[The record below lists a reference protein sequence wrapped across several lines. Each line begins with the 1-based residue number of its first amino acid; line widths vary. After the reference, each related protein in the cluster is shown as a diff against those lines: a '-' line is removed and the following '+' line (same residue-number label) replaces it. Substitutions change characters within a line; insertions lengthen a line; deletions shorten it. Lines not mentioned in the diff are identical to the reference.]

1 MIVDEEMYKVAV
13 RKLLGSTFIMRRKD
27 KKVYDY
33 IMDNEHREFI
43 MSRLEEIGYGLEW
56 NEEDEIVSLTD
67 LSLQNG
73 EETPYN
79 FHRFSPHTIYM
90 LFVLMLIYEEKKAN
104 WVERII
110 VNFEEVQD
118 RLQSLHLDI
127 TPSEK
132 RNAYKQF
139 RRYNLISV
147 KDRDLRLNVEEG
159 GTLEIYPSIM
169 FCMKEEQ
176 FALVLKDLEEKI
188 KEREEGED
196 NDYND
201 ENMAD

>member
-1 MIVDEEMYKVAV
+1 
-13 RKLLGSTFIMRRKD
+13 
-27 KKVYDY
+27 
-33 IMDNEHREFI
+33 
-43 MSRLEEIGYGLEW
+43 
-56 NEEDEIVSLTD
+56 
-67 LSLQNG
+67 
-73 EETPYN
+73 
-79 FHRFSPHTIYM
+79 
-90 LFVLMLIYEEKKAN
+90 MLIYEEKKAN

>member
-1 MIVDEEMYKVAV
+1 MNCVNINLFPK
-13 RKLLGSTFIMRRKD
+13 
-27 KKVYDY
+27 
-33 IMDNEHREFI
+33 
-43 MSRLEEIGYGLEW
+43 EIRGG
-56 NEEDEIVSLTD
+56 V
-67 LSLQNG
+67 
-73 EETPYN
+73 
-79 FHRFSPHTIYM
+79 
-90 LFVLMLIYEEKKAN
+90 LIYEEKKAN

-147 KDRDLRLNVEEG
+147 KDKDLRLNVEEG